1 VFGAVVAGARLSTH
15 RTNATHN
22 AAAVATVEK
31 ARKKKKKKKKTGWA
45 AFYFPLYAPFPPFF
59 KKPLPP
65 QTNPTQWVLICM
77 NAGACSVH
85 PLSHLRGTHAPLT
98 YSGKDFW

>member
-1 VFGAVVAGARLSTH
+1 VFGAVVAGARRSTH

-45 AFYFPLYAPFPPFF
+45 AFYFPLYAP
-59 KKPLPP
+59 
-65 QTNPTQWVLICM
+65 
-77 NAGACSVH
+77 S
-85 PLSHLRGTHAPLT
+85 PLSLKTPYRPKQTQR
-98 YSGKDFW
+98 SGYLFA